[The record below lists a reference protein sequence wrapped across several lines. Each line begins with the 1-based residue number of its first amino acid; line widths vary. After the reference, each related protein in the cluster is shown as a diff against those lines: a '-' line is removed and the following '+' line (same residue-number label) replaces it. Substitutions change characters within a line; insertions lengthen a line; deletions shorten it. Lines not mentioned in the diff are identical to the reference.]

1 MKEKHKRLIMQKFP
15 WYDYSYFIELMELWL
30 RESAYKHE
38 NQGYCVSSGK
48 TAKQLR
54 IAAHLCKRIRED
66 DYSNPFWFG
75 EVSIHS
81 SLDITRPSQKVCWS
95 HKPNKK
101 VFRLCQQRQ
110 LKQRQ
115 KDIKMLTELIN
126 KQILGWWD

>member
-1 MKEKHKRLIMQKFP
+1 MKEKHKRLIMNKFP

-30 RESAYKHE
+30 KESAYRHE
-38 NQGYCVSSGK
+38 NQGHCVSSGK

-81 SLDITRPSQKVCWS
+81 NLDINMPSQKVRWS